1 MARRK
6 AQIDFKDLDRTRR
19 IQVTLLAVV
28 RLVLVLT
35 AGMLL
40 YFLIPVDGF
49 NEVDPLAAWVRL
61 IVVSLAFLVVLGL
74 QVRIVVAAG
83 VPQVR
88 AVEAVVEC
96 VVAFLLLFAL
106 LYLSLST
113 TDSSSFSERLD
124 RVDALY
130 FTSST
135 FATVGFGDIV
145 PVTQLTRVLV
155 AIQMM
160 AGIGVLVM
168 IAKVTFY
175 AAKKGLG
182 QKP

>member
-6 AQIDFKDLDRTRR
+6 IQTDFKDLDRSRR
-19 IQVTLLAVV
+19 IQVALFAVL
-28 RLVLVLT
+28 RLVLVL
-35 AGMLL
+35 AAVLLL
-40 YFLIPVDGF
+40 YFLVPVDGF

-61 IVVSLAFLVVLGL
+61 TVVSLVFLVVLGL
-74 QVRIVVAAG
+74 QVRIVVAAS

-88 AVEAVVEC
+88 AVEAVVES
-96 VVAFLLLFAL
+96 VVTFLLLFAL

-113 TDSSSFSERLD
+113 TDPSSFSEPLD

-145 PVTQLTRVLV
+145 PATQLTRVLV
-155 AIQMM
+155 AIQMI
-160 AGIGVLVM
+160 AGIGVLFM

-175 AAKKGLG
+175 AARKGLG
-182 QKP
+182 QRS